1 MDTNTSS
8 SQRPGR
14 GWASRRIRRSVVAVV
29 ATAGL
34 AAAAWAVPSVAS
46 AATNA
51 RTAATNARTAA
62 NRPAGHADVPGIT
75 PTNVLIGSD
84 QPLTGPASVRSFAP
98 ASLAFFE
105 YVNAHGGVHGR
116 TITYKILDDAS
127 DPATA
132 VADENQ
138 LVNNDH
144 VFAYFNGFGTT
155 EHAAIVDDLTA
166 KGVPDLFAAA
176 GCTCWNEP
184 AQRPG
189 TFGYGAEYPAEGR
202 VAGRYI
208 ARNFPGARVGYIW
221 EDGPIGCCRQAVTQL
236 DSEIPAAAVVSRQSF
251 TTDVLPTERLLPQM
265 RAAQAAGVQVLV
277 LDTLAS
283 QAVTFALLDAASLG
297 YHPQFMAPSGGSA
310 DPSTVGRLLT
320 QFSGGKAGP
329 ALENGLLTEDFLP
342 SASDTTNPWIQ
353 LFRQIHDTYEPQT
366 PFDNPTVFGMA
377 AAFTF
382 TRALEAA
389 GPDPTRA
396 SIVAAVNRG
405 AVNFG
410 GPGLAPLD
418 YSPFNHAGYA
428 GDQIGTVNNGG
439 TVLSGPVFFTH
450 ETGPIISLPPATT
463 RPPNRI

>member
-1 MDTNTSS
+1 MDTNTSPNGRATE
-8 SQRPGR
+8 RPGR
-14 GWASRRIRRSVVAVV
+14 GIRRSVIAVV
-29 ATAGL
+29 ATASL
-34 AAAAWAVPSVAS
+34 AAAAWVVPSVATAATNDAS
-46 AATNA
+46 AATND
-51 RTAATNARTAA
+51 RTA
-62 NRPAGHADVPGIT
+62 VPGIT
-75 PTNVLIGSD
+75 ATNVLIGSD

-98 ASLAFFE
+98 ASVAFFD

-116 TITYKILDDAS
+116 TITYTILDDAN

-132 VADENQ
+132 VADETQ
-138 LVNNDH
+138 LVDNDH
-144 VFAYFNGFGTT
+144 VFAYFDGFGTS
-155 EHAAIVDDLTA
+155 EHAAIVDDLNA

-184 AQRPG
+184 AQRPE

-208 ARNFPGARVGYIW
+208 AQNFPTAKVGYIW
-221 EDGPIGCCRQAVTQL
+221 ENDPIGCCQQAVTQL
-236 DSEIPAAAVVSRQSF
+236 DSQIPAAQVVSRQSF
-251 TTDVLPTERLLPQM
+251 TTDELPTDRLFPQV

-283 QAVTFALLDAASLG
+283 QAVALALLDAASLG
-297 YHPQFMAPSGGSA
+297 YHPQFIVPSTGSA
-310 DPSTVGRLLT
+310 DPTVVGGLLS

-329 ALENGLLTEDFLP
+329 ALENGLLTESFLP
-342 SASDTTNPWIQ
+342 SASDTGNRWIQ
-353 LFRQIHDTYEPQT
+353 LVRQIHDTYEPQT

-382 TRALEAA
+382 TLALEAA
-389 GPDPTRA
+389 GPHPTRA

-405 AVNFG
+405 VVNFG

-418 YSPFNHAGYA
+418 YSFVNHAGYV
-428 GDQIGTVNNGG
+428 GDQIGTIDNGSM
-439 TVLSGPVFFTH
+439 VLSGPVFFTH
-450 ETGPIISLPPATT
+450 ETGPIIALPPVTT